1 MCANDPC
8 NGKAKNE
15 RHHNADSSDG
25 RRVIGRTLTHRT
37 LSKIILGLKCHNT
50 WDGQTAG
57 YECEKPERMFV
68 LQSGGERGQFGPYKL
83 HQFDLEEKHGK
94 ATRSR
99 LLTVT
104 SYFIAY
110 NNVWS
115 LT

>member
-8 NGKAKNE
+8 NGKLKKYK
-15 RHHNADSSDG
+15 R
-25 RRVIGRTLTHRT
+25 HRT
-37 LSKIILGLKCHNT
+37 LSKKKTHPTLISGLKCHNT

-94 ATRSR
+94 ATRSG
-99 LLTVT
+99 LLTVA
-104 SYFIAY
+104 SYFTAY
-110 NNVWS
+110 NDVWS
-115 LT
+115 